1 MKLKNTTHWPDHFL
15 RRMVAWVCK
24 QVELPARSLK
34 RADFGK
40 RSRGCFNGY
49 AWYRSMR
56 IRVVIG
62 PAKEYPVE
70 PFHYPGRTNDQFL
83 SPRYA
88 DQLEGLVGVT
98 AHELQHLHRKA
109 ETGHGGGER
118 HTRGEERRIH
128 ALFVANRDTLVAEW
142 SAPPAAIAKEKPSA
156 QQRRAGKV
164 QSSLERWQRK
174 LKLAQTK
181 VKKLRRQAAY
191 YDKALA
197 ANKSR

>member
-1 MKLKNTTHWPDHFL
+1 
-15 RRMVAWVCK
+15 MVSWVCK
-24 QVELPARSLK
+24 QVELPSRSLK
-34 RADFGK
+34 SADFGK

-49 AWYRSMR
+49 AWYRSGR

-62 PAKEYPVE
+62 PAREYPVE
-70 PFHYPGRTNDQFL
+70 PFHYPGRTNNQFL

-88 DQLEGLVGVT
+88 DQLEALVGVT
-98 AHELQHLHRKA
+98 AHELQHLHRKF

-128 ALFVANRDTLVAEW
+128 ALFVANRDALVAEW
-142 SAPPAAIAKEKPSA
+142 SVAPAVKAKPSV
-156 QQRRAGKV
+156 QDKRAAKV
-164 QSSLERWQRK
+164 QADLDRWQRK

-181 VKKLRRQAAY
+181 VKKLKRKVAY

-197 ANKSR
+197 ANRKR